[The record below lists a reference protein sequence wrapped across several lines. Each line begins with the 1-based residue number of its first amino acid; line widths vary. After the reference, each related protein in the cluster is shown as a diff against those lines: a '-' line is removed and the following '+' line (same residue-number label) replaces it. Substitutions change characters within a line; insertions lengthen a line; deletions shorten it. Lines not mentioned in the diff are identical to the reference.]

1 MLWATG
7 LVFFKTQFL
16 LGSEAPR
23 PSLQLPIIIV
33 EAYGFQ
39 ITNQTKATAE
49 ILVLT
54 PFPLGSERSCFLP
67 VPGFT
72 QRTAFLAR
80 IWVRGSSSAA
90 YPKKPYRLEL
100 VDEGGSGLKS
110 ALLGMPR
117 ESDWI
122 LFPAYTDKTL
132 MRDVLAYE
140 LWRDMGHY
148 AVRWRYVEL
157 FIQKSEIRNPKS
169 EANPNTENAKLET
182 GFSGSGRGVDAG
194 MAGYE
199 GVYVLMEKIKRGKHR
214 VRIEKLRPEDS
225 KEPEVTGGYIFK
237 KDRLNPGETGFRTAN
252 GVKFAFEEPKERYIT
267 PPQRQWLT
275 NYLNEFE
282 AVLFSERF
290 ADPTN
295 GYAKYIDVN
304 SFIDFH
310 WMVEATRN
318 IDGYRFSQFYHK
330 DRGGKLAMGPIWDM
344 DMTFGN
350 AFYHDGYKTNGWRW
364 ATADPELYTWFAR
377 LFEDPEFLQ
386 KYIDRWAVLRTNVF
400 ATSNILARIDEWAD
414 YLKDAQVRNYQRWP
428 TLGKFVSPNRYI
440 GHTYEDEVRYLKNW
454 ITGRLAWIDSQGFPV
469 PSCEVAQ
476 ESSTGE
482 MTLCMSCE
490 MGKIYYTL
498 DGSDP
503 RLPGGKV
510 SPVAIEYDSP
520 IQASPGA
527 IVTARVRSEYE
538 LWSPPAVFRW

>member
-140 LWRDMGHY
+140 LWREMGHY

-157 FIQKSEIRNPKS
+157 FIRKSEIRNPKS
-169 EANPNTENAKLET
+169 EANPNAENGKLE
-182 GFSGSGRGVDAG
+182 GGRAVSGAE
-194 MAGYE
+194 GYE
-199 GVYVLMEKIKRGKHR
+199 GVYVLMEKIKRGRHR
-214 VRIEKLRPEDS
+214 LNIEKVRPEDS
-225 KEPEVTGGYIFK
+225 KEPEIAGGYIFK
-237 KDRLNPGETGFRTAN
+237 KDRLNPGETGFKSSQRIH
-252 GVKFAFEEPKERYIT
+252 FAFEEPKERDIT
-267 PPQRQWLT
+267 PAQKQWLT
-275 NYLNEFE
+275 NYVNEFE
-282 AVLFSERF
+282 RVLFSEAF
-290 ADPTN
+290 ADPIN
-295 GYAKYIDVN
+295 GYAKYIDVE
-304 SFIDFH
+304 SFIDYH

-318 IDGYRFSQFYHK
+318 IDGYRWSQFYHK
-330 DRGGKLAMGPIWDM
+330 DRGGKLRAGPIWDW
-344 DMTFGN
+344 DLSFGN
-350 AFYHDGYKTNGWRW
+350 AAYFNGYKTNGWRW
-364 ATADPELYTWFAR
+364 AEMLGADYAWYNR
-377 LFEDPEFLQ
+377 LFDDPEFVQ

-400 ATSNILARIDEWAD
+400 ATSNILARIDTWAA
-414 YLKDAQVRNYQRWP
+414 YLHEAQARNYQRWP
-428 TLGKFVSPNRYI
+428 TIGKFVHPNRYI
-440 GHTYEDEVRYLKNW
+440 GRSFQEEVDWLKQW
-454 ITGRLAWIDSQGFPV
+454 IRDRLSWIDSQGFPA
-469 PSCEVAQ
+469 PLFELAA
-476 ESSTGE
+476 SSGALGME
-482 MTLCMSCE
+482 LCMSGQV
-490 MGKIYYTL
+490 GKIYFTL

-510 SPVAIEYDSP
+510 SPVAIEYHSP
-520 IQASPGA
+520 ITPVPGA
-527 IVTARVRSEYE
+527 MFTARVLSEYD
-538 LWSPPAVFRW
+538 LWSPPAIFRW